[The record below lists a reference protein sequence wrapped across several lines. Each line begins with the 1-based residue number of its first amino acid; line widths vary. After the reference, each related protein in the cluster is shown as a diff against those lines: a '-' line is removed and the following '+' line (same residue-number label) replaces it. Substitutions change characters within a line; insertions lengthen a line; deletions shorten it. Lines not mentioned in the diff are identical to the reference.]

1 MMGISSMLFPT
12 NLQVNSN
19 LVLRPP
25 RITDAED
32 LFALLESCRTYL
44 RRWLPWVDEVRSAL
58 DFRHWVESGIPGEEY
73 RWMIVYKGMIVGVID
88 ITSLGSP
95 DNFCELGYWL
105 SAKMQG
111 RGIVTKSCG
120 EIINYAFG
128 KLGLNRVQIR
138 VATGNIKS
146 RAIPERLGF
155 TCEGILRQ
163 SGLVNGE
170 YHDRAMYSLLASEW
184 PQDV

>member
-32 LFALLESCRTYL
+32 PFALLESCRTYL

-58 DFRHWVESGIPGEEY
+58 DFRHWVESSIPGEEY

-111 RGIVTKSCG
+111 CGFVTKSCR
-120 EIINYAFG
+120 EVINYAFG